1 MLKMNSN
8 KHRKSEH
15 DPADNILSMVHQL
28 SNRIGGAFYSQVE
41 ARFGVSLGEWRVIM
55 TLAQHPGST
64 AIDITNRWAM
74 DKMAV
79 NRAIKKLEKQGHLNR
94 RQNPNDRRSYLLSL
108 TPSGK
113 ELYDRIVPAANDRYH
128 ELVSV
133 LSHDELLDLNDRL
146 SRLIKHAEQLN
157 K

>member
-1 MLKMNSN
+1 MNSD
-8 KHRKSEH
+8 KHRNSEH

-64 AIDITNRWAM
+64 AIDINNRWAM

-79 NRAIKKLEKQGHLNR
+79 NRAIKKLEKQRRLNR
-94 RQNPNDRRSYLLSL
+94 RQNPSDRGCHPR
-108 TPSGK
+108 K
-113 ELYDRIVPAANDRYH
+113 FE
-128 ELVSV
+128 
-133 LSHDELLDLNDRL
+133 
-146 SRLIKHAEQLN
+146 
-157 K
+157 